1 MGQYNL
7 NRIFKPRHVAVVGA
21 SEKAGTIG
29 TALMKNLIDGGFSGM
44 LLPVNPKYK
53 TIHGYESFGSIS
65 ALEAGVDLAI
75 IATPIHS
82 VADIVNEC
90 VEKKVGGA
98 IIISAGGKEVGEQGR
113 EIEEKIRRIAYGSGL
128 RIVGPNCMG
137 IVRVDTTLFD
147 V

>member
-53 TIHGYESFGSIS
+53 TMSSNPVEVPPVQRPLPLTQAPWPEKMPYMMPPSS
-65 ALEAGVDLAI
+65 APASCGW
-75 IATPIHS
+75 
-82 VADIVNEC
+82 
-90 VEKKVGGA
+90 
-98 IIISAGGKEVGEQGR
+98 
-113 EIEEKIRRIAYGSGL
+113 
-128 RIVGPNCMG
+128 
-137 IVRVDTTLFD
+137 TLSKNSSTARS
-147 V
+147 

>member
-1 MGQYNL
+1 MSQYNL
-7 NRIFKPRHVAVVGA
+7 NRIFKPRQVAVVGA

-53 TIHGYESFGSIS
+53 TIHGHESFGSVS

-82 VADIVNEC
+82 VADIVSQC

-98 IIISAGGKEVGEQGR
+98 IIISAAGR
-113 EIEEKIRRIAYGSGL
+113 
-128 RIVGPNCMG
+128 V
-137 IVRVDTTLFD
+137 
-147 V
+147 